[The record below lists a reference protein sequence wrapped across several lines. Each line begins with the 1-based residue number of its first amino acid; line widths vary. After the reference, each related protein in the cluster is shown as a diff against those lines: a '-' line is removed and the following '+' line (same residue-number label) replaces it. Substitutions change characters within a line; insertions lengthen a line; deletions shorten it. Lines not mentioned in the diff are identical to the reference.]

1 MSDLDITNVRDY
13 SMFMALSSHK
23 QVLCKMPGTF
33 PYSVQPYHQGIGQS
47 VAWSNYLKEAAG
59 KPLSQL
65 CLDGPKKMT
74 SELTKHKHKHK
85 RPSLN
90 SLNTLLK
97 RGERGG
103 RRLGSGPA
111 LHPK

>member
-1 MSDLDITNVRDY
+1 MTKLDITNVRDY

-23 QVLCKMPGTF
+23 QVPCKMPRTF

-65 CLDGPKKMT
+65 CLDFPM
-74 SELTKHKHKHK
+74 
-85 RPSLN
+85 RPQALW
-90 SLNTLLK
+90 L
-97 RGERGG
+97 
-103 RRLGSGPA
+103 RLQVKA
-111 LHPK
+111 LA